1 MHFYNK
7 YLEQILTLKSVSK
20 SEVCLKQW
28 KYFNELLIDFKYS
41 QEIIV
46 YKLVSNG
53 KKYILNG

>member
-53 KKYILNG
+53 KK